1 MSQFY
6 SDAEADVVADN
17 FFKYYYHDRGKIKW
31 SGFFLSEHTAAL
43 KETSNT
49 LMGENDYDFGICGK
63 GSRNRTIY

>member
-1 MSQFY
+1 MSRFY

-43 KETSNT
+43 KQNEQYID
-49 LMGENDYDFGICGK
+49 GRK
-63 GSRNRTIY
+63 RP

>member
-43 KETSNT
+43 KENKQYI
-49 LMGENDYDFGICGK
+49 DWRK
-63 GSRNRTIY
+63 GL